1 MSLEPRNQ
9 TNVLGFIYLGSHK
22 AQEGC
27 RRRRHLALERLWLC
41 CCPSSV
47 QPGAVPGQCRVPRPG
62 HTSPGPA
69 LPSLAAATAHGHAGI
84 PFPDCRHLHFPLCH
98 SQKQWRFK
106 YQQWQRQFLGLSVF
120 WYQFEAIFEA
130 EGVSV
135 WQPPLMFL
143 SCKGSPS
150 DCCSHLPAL
159 MGTPRP
165 GMESTKELLF
175 EMQP

>member
-1 MSLEPRNQ
+1 MFWFLF
-9 TNVLGFIYLGSHK
+9 TLGTIRLKRAAGAAGTLHWSGCGS
-22 AQEGC
+22 
-27 RRRRHLALERLWLC
+27 
-41 CCPSSV
+41 V
-47 QPGAVPGQCRVPRPG
+47 AVPALSSPGLSAGQSWMPRPG

-84 PFPDCRHLHFPLCH
+84 PFPDCRQLHFPLCH
-98 SQKQWRFK
+98 SQKQWGFK

-130 EGVSV
+130 EAVSV
-135 WQPPLMFL
+135 WQPPLMSL

-175 EMQP
+175 EMQT